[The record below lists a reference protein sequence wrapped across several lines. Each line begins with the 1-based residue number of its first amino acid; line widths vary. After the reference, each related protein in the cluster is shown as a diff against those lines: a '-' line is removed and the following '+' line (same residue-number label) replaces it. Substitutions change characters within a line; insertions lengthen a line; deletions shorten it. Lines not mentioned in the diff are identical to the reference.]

1 MSSKKAKK
9 GTKRLVLLDAHAII
23 HRAYHALPDFTSSKG
38 ESTGGLYGLSS
49 MLIKLLDDLKPDY
62 IAACFDLPGPTHR
75 HEVFEEYKGKRAK
88 TDSALVEQIK
98 RARDVFKAF
107 GISQYEAVG
116 FEADDVLGT
125 IVEQLKNNTD
135 IEIIIASGDMDTLQL
150 IDNNRVKVFTFRK
163 GLSETTTYNEE
174 KVRERY
180 GFGPELIP
188 DYKGLR
194 GDPSD
199 NIPGVKGIGEKA
211 ATDLILA
218 FGSIEDIYKTL
229 KKNPTAF
236 EEKGIKSR
244 VVKLLKEDEDNAVF
258 SKMLATIRR
267 DAPVSFHIPEDTWS
281 PKINDILTLFD
292 ELEFRSLGARAKTLF
307 NSNAVVEEGASPETL
322 FKTPAQ
328 TTAVAESAVAL
339 WLLHS
344 DMTNPTTEDV
354 LRFCKSK
361 DIEVAR
367 RELLSRLKN
376 TGRLWNVFDNIERP
390 LIPIVVRMHTD
401 GIGLNVSY
409 LKKLSVEYHT
419 ELEKIQ
425 TRIYKH
431 AGREFN
437 INSPAQLSRVLFDEM
452 KLTIPRHK
460 KTAGGKPSTREAEL
474 EKLQSIHPIVNDIL
488 AYRELKKLLSTYVD
502 NMPNMVGDDERLH
515 AEFLQAGTTTGRMA
529 SQNPNLQNI
538 PIRTEYGRRM
548 RNAFVA
554 EKGWLLLSLDYSQIE
569 LRVAAGLSGD
579 EKLIRVFK
587 EGGDIHTAVA
597 SEVFNV
603 TPEKVDAEM
612 RRRAKV
618 INFGIIYGMGVNAL
632 RTTLGENV
640 SREEAAKFLN
650 DYFNDFPGL
659 AAYLEKT
666 KNDAMR
672 EGFTETLFGRRRTF
686 SGFHSSLPHIRAQA
700 ERMAINAPIQGTAAD
715 ITKLAMA
722 RIDEWI
728 EKEGLRDQVRLLLQV
743 HDELVY
749 EVKKEDVNH
758 VAQEIASLM
767 EAVVGH
773 KELNGVPLVVE
784 AKVGENWGE
793 MIKGVAF

>member
-1 MSSKKAKK
+1 MAVEKKR
-9 GTKRLVLLDAHAII
+9 KRLVLLDAHAII
-23 HRAYHALPDFTSSKG
+23 HRAYHALPNFISSKG
-38 ESTGGLYGLSS
+38 EPTGGLYGLST
-49 MLIKLLDDLKPDY
+49 MLIKLLDDMKPDY

-88 TDSALVEQIK
+88 TDDALVEQIK
-98 RARDVFKAF
+98 RSRDVFKAF

-125 IVEQLKNNTD
+125 IVEQLKNNTN

-180 GFGPELIP
+180 GFGPDLIP

-199 NIPGVKGIGEKA
+199 NIPGIKGIGEKA

-229 KKNPTAF
+229 KKNPVAF
-236 EEKGIKSR
+236 EKKGIKQR
-244 VVKLLKEDEDNAVF
+244 VKKLVEEGEDDAVF

-281 PKINDILTLFD
+281 PKTNDILTLFD

-307 NSNAVVEEGASPETL
+307 NSNAVVEERALPETL

-328 TTAVAESAVAL
+328 TMIVAESKVAL
-339 WLLHS
+339 WLLYS
-344 DMTNPTTEDV
+344 DMTNPTMEDV
-354 LRFCKSK
+354 LRFCKTK
-361 DIEVAR
+361 DDEAAR

-376 TGRLWNVFDNIERP
+376 TGRLWNVFENIERP
-390 LIPIVVRMHTD
+390 LIPIVERMHKD
-401 GIGLNVSY
+401 GVGLNVPY
-409 LKKLSVEYHT
+409 LKKLSIEYHA

-437 INSPAQLSRVLFDEM
+437 INSPAQLSGVLFDEM

-474 EKLQSIHPIVNDIL
+474 EKLQGIHPIINDIL

-502 NMPNMVGDDERLH
+502 NMQKMVGNDGRLH

-554 EKGWLLLSLDYSQIE
+554 EKGWFLLSLDYSQIE
-569 LRVAAGLSGD
+569 LRIAAGLSGD
-579 EKLIRVFK
+579 EKLTHVFK
-587 EGGDIHTAVA
+587 ERGDIHTAVA

-603 TPEKVDAEM
+603 TPEKVDVEM

-666 KNDAMR
+666 KNDSMR
-672 EGFTETLFGRRRTF
+672 HGFTETLFGRRRAF

-700 ERMAINAPIQGTAAD
+700 ERMAVNAPIQGTAAD
-715 ITKLAMA
+715 ITKLAMV
-722 RIDEWI
+722 RVDEWI
-728 EKEGLRDQVRLLLQV
+728 EKEGLRDRARLLLQV

-749 EVKKEDVNH
+749 EVKKEDMNH
-758 VAQEIASLM
+758 VARDIARMM
-767 EAVVGH
+767 ESVVGH
-773 KELNGVPLVVE
+773 KELNGIPLVVE
-784 AKVGENWGE
+784 AKTGDNWGD
-793 MIKGVAF
+793 MIKVTTL